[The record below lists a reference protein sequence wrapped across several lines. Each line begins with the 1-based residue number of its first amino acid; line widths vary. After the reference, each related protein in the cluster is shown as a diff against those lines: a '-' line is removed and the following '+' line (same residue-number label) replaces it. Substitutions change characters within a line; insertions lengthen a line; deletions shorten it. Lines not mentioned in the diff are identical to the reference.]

1 VTWADV
7 LAWLT
12 TVLGVF
18 GAVLAAMRVMRSDTR
33 NLVEIQHEV
42 WEETRA
48 QLADCRIEV
57 ERLRGT

>member
-1 VTWADV
+1 MTWADV